1 MATDQGQRQAIGQI
15 DLDVCDV
22 NIDDRQILHDVN
34 GWLCITCLFAANGSS
49 GFLSSRSE

>member
-15 DLDVCDV
+15 YLYVCDV
-22 NIDDRQILHDVN
+22 KIGDRQILHDVN

-49 GFLSSRSE
+49 VFPSSRSE